1 VAENEI
7 TSSLPAA
14 AMDTLPR
21 ASHPLTLTLLLS
33 AVIAATY
40 GFGVYLF
47 PVLLP
52 EMKRSIGF
60 DYAQAGFITAAR
72 QLANVAMALLS
83 GFAAARFGP
92 ARIVLVATLL
102 SAAGLACLAFAER
115 TWLMGGVLIALNAC
129 AAATWVPMMVLI
141 VPLIDE
147 RHQAK
152 AIGVISSGTN
162 YGVLLNGLMVPALL
176 ASWGWRSVWLVSAAL
191 TVVLSAMI
199 AIVFA
204 RLGGLRQRVGARR
217 QTTLPGHRATARQ
230 ILARRYLLV
239 YAIALLCGFA
249 GVPFITYFSAYAHDD
264 LHLGL
269 DVTAHAWALVGLVG
283 AVSGLALGMVGDMRT
298 VPDRAGPAQRDGLR
312 TAVVSASVLLFCAS
326 LIAASRP
333 NGYALGGAAIAF
345 GFSFFP
351 IFGLLHAYVGK
362 TSAPALAAVV
372 CGICEASFGVGGAAG
387 NVLGGL
393 CKAASGSFAP
403 IYWLATAASVVLVGL
418 AALVPGVRSAS
429 AVCPGGLVDLRR

>member
-1 VAENEI
+1 
-7 TSSLPAA
+7 
-14 AMDTLPR
+14 MDTLPR
-21 ASHPLTLTLLLS
+21 ASRPFTLTLLLS
-33 AVIAATY
+33 AIIAATY

-52 EMKRSIGF
+52 EMKRTIGF

-102 SAAGLACLAFAER
+102 CAAGLACLAFAER
-115 TWLMGGVLIALNAC
+115 TWLMGAVLIALNAC

-141 VPLIDE
+141 APLIDE

-162 YGVLLNGLMVPALL
+162 YGVLMNGLMVPALL
-176 ASWGWRSVWLVSAAL
+176 ASWGWRSVWLVSAVL
-191 TVVLSAMI
+191 TVVLSVMI

-204 RLGGLRQRVGARR
+204 RVGCLRQRAGARR
-217 QTTLPGHRATARQ
+217 ETPLSAHGATARQ
-230 ILARRYLLV
+230 TVTRRYLLV

-269 DVTAHAWALVGLVG
+269 AVAAHAWALVGLVG
-283 AVSGLALGMVGDMRT
+283 AVSGLALGMIGDMRT
-298 VPDRAGPAQRDGLR
+298 DRNRVGPASRDGLR
-312 TAVVSASVLLFCAS
+312 TALVCAGVLLLSASLV
-326 LIAASRP
+326 AASHP
-333 NGYALGGAAIAF
+333 GSHALAVAAIAF

-351 IFGLLHAYVGK
+351 IFGLLHAYVAK
-362 TSAPALAAVV
+362 TSAPTLAAVV
-372 CGICEASFGVGGAAG
+372 CGICEAAFGVGGAVG

-393 CKAASGSFAP
+393 CKSAFGSFAP
-403 IYWLATAASVVLVGL
+403 VYWLATAASVVLVGL
-418 AALVPGVRSAS
+418 TFLVPGVRAAS
-429 AVCPGGLVDLRR
+429 AVCARRLADLPSA